1 VLIGKI
7 ERWLARRIKDARR
20 ANGSIGFNHA
30 ALPTPVLYAMDDNL
44 SAEHFYE
51 RGMTARRQGDDDE
64 AFACFVRA
72 NSLIVRFGPV
82 QNELR
87 VMSEECLRKA
97 EGAANGERLR
107 LLVRALEMN
116 PLNRE
121 VRNLVEAMVSQL
133 PGEDLTKMCFIFY
146 DGNRARAIHEE
157 AYKRALEFVTI
168 GGVVGDVMEFGV
180 LGGWS
185 SRIFCEVMRDIFN
198 LSNIHLFDSFE
209 GLPEYES
216 QVDQNSY
223 EIAGRNVWS
232 DKMKFPDD
240 LLRRF
245 GQPHHLHIREK
256 LAEVIRAERIFV
268 HKGFYSETLK
278 NPPKVKASI
287 VHLDCDLYQSTMEI
301 FENLLAGNCFQ
312 DGTVLLFDDWN
323 CNKANPNF
331 GQRRALRDFLSAQN
345 DFDATPWFTY
355 GYNGA
360 TYILHDKS
368 QGQLAT

>member
-1 VLIGKI
+1 
-7 ERWLARRIKDARR
+7 
-20 ANGSIGFNHA
+20 
-30 ALPTPVLYAMDDNL
+30 MDDNL
-44 SAEHFYE
+44 SAQHFFE
-51 RGMTARRQGDDDE
+51 RGTAARRRGNDDE
-64 AFACFVRA
+64 AFACFARA

-87 VMSEECLRKA
+87 LMAEECRKKA
-97 EGAANGERLR
+97 DGTSGVERLR
-107 LLVRALEMN
+107 LMVQALEMN
-116 PLNRE
+116 PLNAE
-121 VRNLVEAMVSQL
+121 VRDAVMTIVSQV
-133 PGEDLTKMCFIFY
+133 PGDDLTKKCFIFY
-146 DGNRARAIHEE
+146 DGDRARVIHEE

-185 SRIFCEVMRDIFN
+185 SRVICEVMRDIFN
-198 LSNIHLFDSFE
+198 LSSIHLFDSFE

-216 QVDQNSY
+216 QVDQHSY

-232 DKMKFPDD
+232 DKMKFPDEF
-240 LLRRF
+240 LRTF

-256 LAEVIRAERIFV
+256 LSEVIRPERIFL

-278 NPPKVKASI
+278 NPPKVKASL
-287 VHLDCDLYQSTMEI
+287 VHFDCDLYQSTMEV
-301 FENLLAGNCFQ
+301 FDGLLAGDCFQ

-331 GQRRALRDFLSAQN
+331 GQRRALREFLEKQDKFTASS
-345 DFDATPWFTY
+345 WYTY

-360 TYILHDKS
+360 AYILHSVDR
-368 QGQLAT
+368 